1 VVFISNVVAVINR
14 KFITVTTSASS
25 TIYHHLEEHSYEIQL
40 NGCGPRSEVDEDQLN
55 LSLFFLEKEK
65 RKQNNII
72 LIKEKSG
79 FSTCRPPSGL
89 ELTIHQVNPLGRFQ
103 SKGLLLQN

>member
-1 VVFISNVVAVINR
+1 MRFSSMVVVQDQRLTRIN
-14 KFITVTTSASS
+14 S
-25 TIYHHLEEHSYEIQL
+25 TFHF
-40 NGCGPRSEVDEDQLN
+40 
-55 LSLFFLEKEK
+55 FFLEKEK

-103 SKGLLLQN
+103 SKGWLLQN